1 MRNSKRGRVISL
13 TRTSLNNKA
22 AVTKNFVTYDMPR
35 SHTPGMTRAHR
46 MNCWTVRFP
55 RAFSGEK
62 TSLPGL
68 LAMKT
73 LLCALCS
80 YTTPRASFL
89 RLRAV
94 FLHVPGYDRD
104 PAIVALGR
112 RGRRGK
118 RGHDPSGHDLHPPTI
133 EKGREAAGKI
143 YERRAAP
150 GGPANP

>member
-1 MRNSKRGRVISL
+1 
-13 TRTSLNNKA
+13 
-22 AVTKNFVTYDMPR
+22 MPR

-94 FLHVPGYDRD
+94 SLHVPGYDRG

-112 RGRRGK
+112 RGRRG
-118 RGHDPSGHDLHPPTI
+118 SGGTTCTRLRLT
-133 EKGREAAGKI
+133 GAGGCGKNL
-143 YERRAAP
+143 RAP
-150 GGPANP
+150 GHSRRENQGTGLERKCLRSRVLTSRGSADLRNRRGTRRHK